1 MNLLQ
6 IKYFLEVSKTLNFTN
21 AAQNLF
27 VSQPAFSRQIQ
38 ALEEELGVKLL
49 FRNNRKVV
57 LTEAG
62 KVFQNRFEKIVNEI
76 EESLEEVKSKT
87 AHQDFVRIGVLQVI
101 TSELI
106 DNLLEKL
113 CEFFSPEKI
122 QIYRYRFDELKE
134 AFEKDKID
142 IVISLGGFLSE
153 RSEIEHYTL
162 ERISAGIICSKEM
175 KFNQKKKEVLYQE
188 LKNKKLI
195 CVEKELDPEFG
206 KYQEMIL
213 HKLQI
218 TSEQVIY
225 TGDVINTILHLHK
238 KDGYSIF
245 YKNPDLLES
254 EKIQF
259 IPIEDESIYF
269 KIMISWKREK
279 KFPIKEVFG

>member
-113 CEFFSPEKI
+113 CGFFSPEKI

-142 IVISLGGFLSE
+142 IVISLG
-153 RSEIEHYTL
+153 
-162 ERISAGIICSKEM
+162 
-175 KFNQKKKEVLYQE
+175 
-188 LKNKKLI
+188 
-195 CVEKELDPEFG
+195 
-206 KYQEMIL
+206 
-213 HKLQI
+213 
-218 TSEQVIY
+218 
-225 TGDVINTILHLHK
+225 
-238 KDGYSIF
+238 
-245 YKNPDLLES
+245 
-254 EKIQF
+254 
-259 IPIEDESIYF
+259 
-269 KIMISWKREK
+269 
-279 KFPIKEVFG
+279 